1 MKYQKKVFA
10 SRTASRTL
18 IKKEKVLE
26 IESNEVSED
35 IQSKDLESNEV
46 LKSAAIQII
55 KVMDRNKNSNNIVL
69 EFNVESK
76 KVLL

>member
-35 IQSKDLESNEV
+35 IQSKFLESKEV
-46 LKSAAIQII
+46 FKSAAIQLI
-55 KVMDRNKNSNNIVL
+55 KVMNKNMKSIIYL
-69 EFNVESK
+69 
-76 KVLL
+76 